1 MGSLRLVQ
9 SSSESAAKRMSTHW
23 SLGTS
28 DLRLLS
34 LCSHFFL
41 LTSHLLTA
49 PPCSLLLAPCC
60 LLPAA
65 CSLLLAPCSLLPAL
79 ATRRSELFRSLALS
93 LRMRF
98 VLVLIG
104 TMVALDIL
112 WWATSA
118 RVAKPPFARIAVA
131 IFALAQL
138 AGLSWLLTQRFAHA
152 DSTALFLKFAM
163 AAVFIW
169 HMILLPLLLLLTV
182 ALLPIL
188 AMLALIRSARR
199 LRICNPATA
208 DASGA
213 GSRRQFLGVA
223 LAAAPPLFN
232 LSLATIA
239 MRELDRYR
247 VRRFVLPIVG
257 LPRDL
262 HGLTIAQISDMH
274 VGRFTSGRILR
285 DVVRVVNELGADL
298 ILLTGD
304 LINDALV
311 DLDHGLDLVR
321 SMQADHGVYLIEGNH
336 DLIENGPEF
345 ERRMKDSGIP
355 FLLDESVVITVR
367 GTALQLLGLSWTR
380 ARENRDVAIAA
391 AVRQLL
397 NQRQP
402 ESFPILLAHHPH
414 AFDAAAAASVPLTL
428 AGHTHGGQLMLNE
441 QCGFGPALFRYW
453 SGLYSKDASKLV
465 VSNGVGNWFPLRV
478 RAPAELLHLTL
489 LRP

>member
-1 MGSLRLVQ
+1 M
-9 SSSESAAKRMSTHW
+9 
-23 SLGTS
+23 
-28 DLRLLS
+28 
-34 LCSHFFL
+34 F
-41 LTSHLLTA
+41 
-49 PPCSLLLAPCC
+49 
-60 LLPAA
+60 
-65 CSLLLAPCSLLPAL
+65 
-79 ATRRSELFRSLALS
+79 
-93 LRMRF
+93 
-98 VLVLIG
+98 
-104 TMVALDIL
+104 ALDIF
-112 WWATSA
+112 WWAISA
-118 RVAKPPFARIAVA
+118 RIAKATFARIGVT

-138 AGLSWLLTQRFAHA
+138 AGLIWLLTQRFAHA
-152 DSTALFLKFAM
+152 ESMALFSKFAM
-163 AAVFIW
+163 ATVFIW
-169 HMILLPLLLLLTV
+169 HMIFLPLLLLLAI
-182 ALLPIL
+182 ALSPIL
-188 AMLALIRSARR
+188 AMAALIPIARR
-199 LRICNPATA
+199 LRNSNPASV
-208 DASGA
+208 DANVA
-213 GSRRQFLGVA
+213 LSRRQFLGVA

-232 LSLATIA
+232 LSFATIA
-239 MRELDRYR
+239 MRQLDQFR

-257 LPRDL
+257 LPSDL
-262 HGLTIAQISDMH
+262 HGLTITQISDMH
-274 VGRFTSGRILR
+274 VGRFTSGRVLR
-285 DVVRVVNELGADL
+285 EVVRIVNELRTDL
-298 ILLTGD
+298 VLLTGD
-304 LINDALV
+304 LINDAIA

-321 SMQADHGVYLIEGNH
+321 SMQASHGVYLIEGNH

-441 QCGFGPALFRYW
+441 QYGFGPALFRYW
-453 SGLYSKDASKLV
+453 SGLYTKGASKLI
-465 VSNGVGNWFPLRV
+465 VSNGVGNWFPLRL

>member
-1 MGSLRLVQ
+1 
-9 SSSESAAKRMSTHW
+9 
-23 SLGTS
+23 
-28 DLRLLS
+28 
-34 LCSHFFL
+34 
-41 LTSHLLTA
+41 
-49 PPCSLLLAPCC
+49 
-60 LLPAA
+60 
-65 CSLLLAPCSLLPAL
+65 
-79 ATRRSELFRSLALS
+79 
-93 LRMRF
+93 MRF
-98 VLVLIG
+98 VLALIG
-104 TMVALDIL
+104 TMFALDIF
-112 WWATSA
+112 WWAISA
-118 RVAKPPFARIAVA
+118 RIAKPTFARIGVT

-138 AGLSWLLTQRFAHA
+138 AGLIWLLTQRFAHA
-152 DSTALFLKFAM
+152 ESMALFSKFAM
-163 AAVFIW
+163 ATVFIW
-169 HMILLPLLLLLTV
+169 HMIFLPLLLLLAI
-182 ALLPIL
+182 ALSPIL
-188 AMLALIRSARR
+188 AMAALIRIARR
-199 LRICNPATA
+199 LRNSNPASV
-208 DASGA
+208 DANVA
-213 GSRRQFLGVA
+213 LSRRQFLGVA

-232 LSLATIA
+232 LSFATIA
-239 MRELDRYR
+239 MRQLDQFR

-257 LPRDL
+257 LPSDL
-262 HGLTIAQISDMH
+262 HGLTITQISDMH
-274 VGRFTSGRILR
+274 VGRFTSGRVLR
-285 DVVRVVNELGADL
+285 EVVRVVNELRTDL
-298 ILLTGD
+298 VLLTGD
-304 LINDALV
+304 LINDAIA

-321 SMQADHGVYLIEGNH
+321 SMQASHGVYLIEGNH

-453 SGLYSKDASKLV
+453 SGLYTKGASKLI
-465 VSNGVGNWFPLRV
+465 VSNGVGNWFPLRL

-489 LRP
+489 RRP

>member
-1 MGSLRLVQ
+1 
-9 SSSESAAKRMSTHW
+9 
-23 SLGTS
+23 
-28 DLRLLS
+28 
-34 LCSHFFL
+34 
-41 LTSHLLTA
+41 
-49 PPCSLLLAPCC
+49 
-60 LLPAA
+60 
-65 CSLLLAPCSLLPAL
+65 
-79 ATRRSELFRSLALS
+79 
-93 LRMRF
+93 MRF
-98 VLVLIG
+98 VLALIG
-104 TMVALDIL
+104 TMFALDIF
-112 WWATSA
+112 WWAISA
-118 RVAKPPFARIAVA
+118 RIAKPTFARIGVT

-138 AGLSWLLTQRFAHA
+138 AGLIWLLTQRFAHA
-152 DSTALFLKFAM
+152 ESMALFSKFAM
-163 AAVFIW
+163 ATVFIW
-169 HMILLPLLLLLTV
+169 HMIFLPLLLLLAI
-182 ALLPIL
+182 ALSPIL
-188 AMLALIRSARR
+188 AMAALIRTARR
-199 LRICNPATA
+199 LRNSNPASV
-208 DASGA
+208 DANVA
-213 GSRRQFLGVA
+213 LSRRQFLGVA

-232 LSLATIA
+232 LSFATIA
-239 MRELDRYR
+239 MRQLDQFR

-257 LPRDL
+257 LPSDL
-262 HGLTIAQISDMH
+262 HGLTITQISDMH
-274 VGRFTSGRILR
+274 VGRFTSGRVLR
-285 DVVRVVNELGADL
+285 EVVRIVNELRTDL
-298 ILLTGD
+298 VLLTGD
-304 LINDALV
+304 LINDAIA

-321 SMQADHGVYLIEGNH
+321 SMQASHGVYLIEGNH

-453 SGLYSKDASKLV
+453 SGLYTKGASKLI

-489 LRP
+489 LRA

>member
-1 MGSLRLVQ
+1 MRSLILVSLYSSPPINIRIYPIFRMAQYPASTYMGSLHLVQ

-118 RVAKPPFARIAVA
+118 RIARPTFARIAIA

-152 DSTALFLKFAM
+152 ESTALFSKFAM

-188 AMLALIRSARR
+188 AMLALNRSARR
-199 LRICNPATA
+199 LRNCNPTTV

-213 GSRRQFLGVA
+213 LSRRQFLGVA

-239 MRELDRYR
+239 
-247 VRRFVLPIVG
+247 
-257 LPRDL
+257 
-262 HGLTIAQISDMH
+262 
-274 VGRFTSGRILR
+274 
-285 DVVRVVNELGADL
+285 
-298 ILLTGD
+298 
-304 LINDALV
+304 
-311 DLDHGLDLVR
+311 
-321 SMQADHGVYLIEGNH
+321 
-336 DLIENGPEF
+336 
-345 ERRMKDSGIP
+345 
-355 FLLDESVVITVR
+355 
-367 GTALQLLGLSWTR
+367 
-380 ARENRDVAIAA
+380 
-391 AVRQLL
+391 
-397 NQRQP
+397 
-402 ESFPILLAHHPH
+402 
-414 AFDAAAAASVPLTL
+414 
-428 AGHTHGGQLMLNE
+428 
-441 QCGFGPALFRYW
+441 
-453 SGLYSKDASKLV
+453 
-465 VSNGVGNWFPLRV
+465 
-478 RAPAELLHLTL
+478 
-489 LRP
+489 